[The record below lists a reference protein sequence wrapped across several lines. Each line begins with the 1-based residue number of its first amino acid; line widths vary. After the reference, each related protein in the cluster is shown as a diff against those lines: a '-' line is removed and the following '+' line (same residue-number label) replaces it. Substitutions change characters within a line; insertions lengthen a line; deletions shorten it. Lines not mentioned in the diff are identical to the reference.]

1 MMEIST
7 LITFL
12 QTSVNGNVGLAGGL
26 KIYVFGSAIR
36 SCSPRDVDL
45 VVVYNPSS
53 VEVDDVLAYRR
64 CLQRDCYAEFG
75 LPLDV
80 CLLTEQEA
88 QNNPFLAEE
97 GAVLVYG

>member
-1 MMEIST
+1 MEMGT

-12 QTSVNGNVGLAGGL
+12 QTSVNGNVGLARGL
-26 KIYVFGSAIR
+26 EIYVFGSAIG
-36 SCSPRDVDL
+36 SCAPQDVDL
-45 VVVYNPSS
+45 VVVYKPLI
-53 VEVDDVLAYRR
+53 VKVDDILAYRR
-64 CLQRDCYAEFG
+64 RLQRGWHAEFG

-88 QNNPFLAEE
+88 QNNPFLEEE